1 MSSQTGGTGGS
12 FGGLS
17 SGLPGG
23 RALRRVS
30 GSMLTLRDEADDLI
44 DDFRADVKSYRGELS
59 VLESTE
65 AVAAARADLDH
76 IERDLKIAAARLSN
90 GRYVS
95 AYGIYYRARRD
106 LIDVVPALVAVD
118 RKRGRNRNRLRE
130 LADQLRAQASELGN
144 AASTAE
150 IRTLLDGVDF
160 EPVASDPTRIDTSG
174 LKMAAR
180 RIDELRLARL
190 KYLLQLRRAFGT
202 LNVLLTV
209 VVVTLAVLPVLPFVL
224 IGPLDGLVDLS
235 DSPVYRRFPLVLFFG
250 FVGAAVNIVR
260 RIGGG
265 FGFFETAQALELPN
279 DLVMRRLMWSRL
291 LFGGL
296 GGLLVYVFATTSI
309 DPTADGLTTPFVI
322 VTAFFAGFSEQFFDR
337 ALEKRGADL
346 FGEGNRR
353 ERAGTEAS
361 PARPRTAAGQQPA
374 PDSGGVTSDLSRPR
388 HGDAGGHGDGDGDAS
403 DSESGGPDPDR
414 TA

>member
-1 MSSQTGGTGGS
+1 
-12 FGGLS
+12 
-17 SGLPGG
+17 
-23 RALRRVS
+23 
-30 GSMLTLRDEADDLI
+30 MLTLRNEADDLI

-59 VLESTE
+59 ALEPNE
-65 AVAAARADLDH
+65 AAAAARADLDH
-76 IERDLKIAAARLSN
+76 IERDLKVASARLSN

-95 AYGIYYRARRD
+95 AYGIYYRAGRD
-106 LIDVVPALVAVD
+106 LIDVMPALVAVD

-150 IRTLLDGVDF
+150 IRTLLDSVDF
-160 EPVASDPTRIDTSG
+160 EPAASDPIRFDTTEM
-174 LKMAAR
+174 KMAAR

-190 KYLLQLRRAFGT
+190 KYLLQLRRAFGA

-209 VVVTLAVLPVLPFVL
+209 VVVALAVLPVLPFVL
-224 IGPLDGLVDLS
+224 TGGLERLVDLS
-235 DSPVYRRFPLVLFFG
+235 DSTVYRRFPLVLFFG
-250 FVGAAVNIVR
+250 LVGAAVNIVR
-260 RIGGG
+260 RMGGG

-291 LFGGL
+291 LFGAL

-309 DPTADGLTTPFVI
+309 DPTANGLTTPFVI

-337 ALEKRGADL
+337 ALEKREADL

-361 PARPRTAAGQQPA
+361 VPDQPRASPGRRVSEAEE
-374 PDSGGVTSDLSRPR
+374 STSDTSDPRRDEAEGLSDDPTP
-388 HGDAGGHGDGDGDAS
+388 DGA
-403 DSESGGPDPDR
+403 DPDR
-414 TA
+414 SE

>member
-1 MSSQTGGTGGS
+1 
-12 FGGLS
+12 
-17 SGLPGG
+17 
-23 RALRRVS
+23 
-30 GSMLTLRDEADDLI
+30 MLTLRNEADDLI

-59 VLESTE
+59 ALEPNE
-65 AVAAARADLDH
+65 AAAAARADLGD
-76 IERDLKIAAARLSN
+76 IERDLKIASARLSN

-106 LIDVVPALVAVD
+106 LIDVMPALVAVD
-118 RKRGRNRNRLRE
+118 RKRGRNRNRLRQF
-130 LADQLRAQASELGN
+130 ADQLRAQASELGN

-150 IRTLLDGVDF
+150 IRALLDGVDF
-160 EPVASDPTRIDTSG
+160 EPAASDPMRFDTTG
-174 LKMAAR
+174 MKMAAR

-209 VVVTLAVLPVLPFVL
+209 VVVVLGVLPVLPFVL
-224 IGPLDGLVDLS
+224 SGSLEGLVDLS
-235 DSPVYRRFPLVLFFG
+235 DSTVYRRFPLVLFFG

-296 GGLLVYVFATTSI
+296 GGLIVYVFATTSI

-361 PARPRTAAGQQPA
+361 PARPRTTGQQPA
-374 PDSGGVTSDLSRPR
+374 PDSGGAMSYLSQPR
-388 HGDAGGHGDGDGDAS
+388 HEGVGGHETGDEDGDGDAS
-403 DSESGGPDPDR
+403 ESGPGGADPDR